1 MAADSWWQRGGLG
14 DRPLDGGELAPSLS
28 PPSAP
33 LDGVQASAAGPRP
46 FRPRRRPQFVS
57 ACPVPPAARPL
68 RLGRS
73 RHTPVLGRPG
83 PSFISRNPYPR
94 LGRGAH
100 VARAGPRPTRLT
112 LSPWRLAV
120 CGAAAWA
127 LSPLRGGGGSP
138 QRVCAA
144 AGPCVASRPADG
156 GRGRQRDGRRRH
168 PAATAVAVVTTVA
181 VATALPPPSLRTA
194 ACRQRPSA
202 CPRRATLLLGRPA
215 CRGSAVAGTP
225 ARDAPARPPPLSL
238 QPRGLSRSPRTS

>member
-1 MAADSWWQRGGLG
+1 MAAWWPR
-14 DRPLDGGELAPSLS
+14 RPTTGWSG
-28 PPSAP
+28 
-33 LDGVQASAAGPRP
+33 AGPFP
-46 FRPRRRPQFVS
+46 L
-57 ACPVPPAARPL
+57 PAL
-68 RLGRS
+68 S
-73 RHTPVLGRPG
+73 TV
-83 PSFISRNPYPR
+83 
-94 LGRGAH
+94 GRGAGIGGGSPSISAPPPPPICQCLPSPPRRAPIEAGQ
-100 VARAGPRPTRLT
+100 VASHPRAGASRAILHLPEP
-112 LSPWRLAV
+112 LSPAGQRGTRRPGWATPHPPHAVALAA
-120 CGAAAWA
+120 GG
-127 LSPLRGGGGSP
+127 LRGGRMGSLATQGGGGSP

-202 CPRRATLLLGRPA
+202 WPRRATLLLGRPA

>member
-127 LSPLRGGGGSP
+127 LSPLRGGGGRRSGS
-138 QRVCAA
+138 AA

>member
-1 MAADSWWQRGGLG
+1 MVASATDHWMEGSWPLPSPRPQHRWTGCRHRRRVPVHFGPPPPPICQCLPSPPRRAPIEAGQVASHPRAGACRAILHLPEPLSPAGQRGTR
-14 DRPLDGGELAPSLS
+14 RPGWATPH
-28 PPSAP
+28 PPHAVA
-33 LDGVQASAAGPRP
+33 LAAGG
-46 FRPRRRPQFVS
+46 
-57 ACPVPPAARPL
+57 L
-68 RLGRS
+68 RGGRMGS
-73 RHTPVLGRPG
+73 
-83 PSFISRNPYPR
+83 
-94 LGRGAH
+94 
-100 VARAGPRPTRLT
+100 
-112 LSPWRLAV
+112 LATQ
-120 CGAAAWA
+120 
-127 LSPLRGGGGSP
+127 GGGGSP